1 MPTKQPSFAARRA
14 VLEQAARDLVT
25 ISDIV
30 ADEAERMAAAEKR
43 FSERRGDK
51 RERRAR

>member
-1 MPTKQPSFAARRA
+1 MSNDKQPSFAARRA

-30 ADEAERMAAAEKR
+30 HDEVERMAAAEKR
-43 FSERRGDK
+43 FTERRGQAK
-51 RERRAR
+51 RRA